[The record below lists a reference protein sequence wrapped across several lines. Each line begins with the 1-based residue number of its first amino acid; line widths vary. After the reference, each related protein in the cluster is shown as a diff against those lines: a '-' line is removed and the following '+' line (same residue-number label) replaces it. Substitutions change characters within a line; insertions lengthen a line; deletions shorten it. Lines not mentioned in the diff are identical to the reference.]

1 VEGRAIRVR
10 GIAEIEPHPASSRYL
25 RGIEVTMRQT
35 DSSWLTRRIQWALNL
50 GFMRAYRSVKVDP
63 HRYILHLRRAHGL
76 PINTL
81 HQVYSFHP
89 AALDHVADQTIK
101 ASMKLAAAEGAGF
114 GVGGLITIVP
124 EFSVLAAITL
134 RMMQKL
140 SLIYGFAYSTDAE
153 VAELWIATAS
163 AAGVDVG
170 KDFLEKEVLERFVP
184 RIVRRI
190 AVKAG
195 TEVAEKWS
203 GRLLP
208 VLSSAIGG
216 TLNYYFV
223 REWGHRAK
231 RYFREKHLSVRA
243 QLELERTQH
252 GQLPAEVSIDP
263 VFPPRQSLKAS
274 SGMPKSQPDSSDAG

>member
-1 VEGRAIRVR
+1 
-10 GIAEIEPHPASSRYL
+10 
-25 RGIEVTMRQT
+25 MKQT
-35 DSSWLTRRIQWALNL
+35 DSSWLARRIQWALNL
-50 GFMRAYRSVKVDP
+50 GFMHAYKSVKVDP

-76 PINTL
+76 PINSL

-89 AALDHVADQTIK
+89 AALDHIADQTIK

-124 EFSVLAAITL
+124 EFGVLAAITL

-140 SLIYGFAYSTDAE
+140 SLIYGFGYSTDAE

-170 KDFLEKEVLERFVP
+170 KDFLEKEVIERFVP
-184 RIVRRI
+184 RLIRRI
-190 AVKAG
+190 AAKAG

-203 GRLLP
+203 GRLVP
-208 VLSSAIGG
+208 VLSSAISG

-231 RYFREKHLSVRA
+231 RYFREKHLSIRA
-243 QLELERTQH
+243 QLELERSQRDRLTAGMSTDGSLPPSRSIEGSTDTQ
-252 GQLPAEVSIDP
+252 PSR
-263 VFPPRQSLKAS
+263 PRSPRLTE
-274 SGMPKSQPDSSDAG
+274 G

>member
-1 VEGRAIRVR
+1 LPV
-10 GIAEIEPHPASSRYL
+10 SS
-25 RGIEVTMRQT
+25 
-35 DSSWLTRRIQWALNL
+35 
-50 GFMRAYRSVKVDP
+50 
-63 HRYILHLRRAHGL
+63 
-76 PINTL
+76 L

-89 AALDHVADQTIK
+89 AALDHVADETIK

-124 EFSVLAAITL
+124 EFGVLAAITL

-170 KDFLEKEVLERFVP
+170 KDLLEKEVLERFVP
-184 RIVRRI
+184 RIIRRI
-190 AVKAG
+190 AAKAG

-203 GRLLP
+203 GRLVP

-243 QLELERTQH
+243 QLELEGARL
-252 GQLPAEVSIDP
+252 GQPAAEVSVDP
-263 VFPPRQSLKAS
+263 VLPPRRRSKDRALFEKFNEI
-274 SGMPKSQPDSSDAG
+274 PPTPTER

>member
-1 VEGRAIRVR
+1 MA
-10 GIAEIEPHPASSRYL
+10 
-25 RGIEVTMRQT
+25 
-35 DSSWLTRRIQWALNL
+35 RRIQWALNL
-50 GFMRAYRSVKVDP
+50 GFLRAYRSVKVNP

-76 PINTL
+76 PINSL
-81 HQVYSFHP
+81 RQVYSFHP
-89 AALDHVADQTIK
+89 AALDHIADQTIK

-170 KDFLEKEVLERFVP
+170 KDLLEKELLERFVP
-184 RIVRRI
+184 RIVRKI
-190 AVKAG
+190 AAKAG
-195 TEVAEKWS
+195 VEAAEKWS
-203 GRLLP
+203 GRLVP

-231 RYFREKHLSVRA
+231 RYFREKHSSVRA
-243 QLELERTQH
+243 QLELERTQR
-252 GQLPAEVSIDP
+252 GQLPPGVSIDP
-263 VFPPRQSLKAS
+263 GFPPSRSIKRLS
-274 SGMPKSQPDSSDAG
+274 HIPKG

>member
-1 VEGRAIRVR
+1 MMKQAN
-10 GIAEIEPHPASSRYL
+10 
-25 RGIEVTMRQT
+25 
-35 DSSWLTRRIQWALNL
+35 SSWLARRIQWALNL
-50 GFMRAYRSVKVDP
+50 GFMHAYKRVKIDP
-63 HRYILHLRRAHGL
+63 YKYLLYLRRAHGL
-76 PINTL
+76 PVSSL

-124 EFSVLAAITL
+124 EFGVLAAITL

-153 VAELWIATAS
+153 IAELWVATAS

-184 RIVRRI
+184 RIIRRI
-190 AVKAG
+190 AAKAG

-203 GRLLP
+203 GRLVP

-223 REWGHRAK
+223 REWGNRAK

-243 QLELERTQH
+243 QLELEGTRL
-252 GQLPAEVSIDP
+252 GQPAAELSVDP
-263 VFPPRQSLKAS
+263 AFPPKRRLKDRASLEKFNEIR
-274 SGMPKSQPDSSDAG
+274 PTPTER

>member
-1 VEGRAIRVR
+1 
-10 GIAEIEPHPASSRYL
+10 
-25 RGIEVTMRQT
+25 MRRT
-35 DSSWLTRRIQWALNL
+35 DSSWLARRIQWALNL
-50 GFMRAYRSVKVDP
+50 GFMRAYNTVKVDP
-63 HRYILHLRRAHGL
+63 HRYVLHLRRAHGL

-89 AALDHVADQTIK
+89 AALDHIADQTIH

-184 RIVRRI
+184 RIIRRI
-190 AVKAG
+190 AASAS

-203 GRLLP
+203 GRLVP
-208 VLSSAIGG
+208 VLSSVIGG

-223 REWGHRAK
+223 REWGNRAK
-231 RYFREKHLSVRA
+231 RYFREKHLLVRA
-243 QLELERTQH
+243 QLELERTP
-252 GQLPAEVSIDP
+252 GGELAAEAGINRRLLSS
-263 VFPPRQSLKAS
+263 RSLKES
-274 SGMPKSQPDSSDAG
+274 SGIPESQPDPANAD

>member
-1 VEGRAIRVR
+1 MADLV
-10 GIAEIEPHPASSRYL
+10 PHLTSSRHQG
-25 RGIEVTMRQT
+25 GIEVTMRQA
-35 DSSWLTRRIQWALNL
+35 DSSWLTKRIQWALNL

-63 HRYILHLRRAHGL
+63 YRYLLHLRRAHGL

-89 AALDHVADQTIK
+89 AALDHIADQTIK

-114 GVGGLITIVP
+114 GVGGLITIIP

-134 RMMQKL
+134 RMIQKL

-170 KDFLEKEVLERFVP
+170 KDLLEKEVLERFVP

-190 AVKAG
+190 AAKAG
-195 TEVAEKWS
+195 TEVAERWS
-203 GRLLP
+203 GRLVPL
-208 VLSSAIGG
+208 LSSAIGG

-231 RYFREKHLSVRA
+231 RYFRDKHLGVRA
-243 QLELERTQH
+243 RLELEGTQR
-252 GQLPAEVSIDP
+252 GQLAAEASIHRTL
-263 VFPPRQSLKAS
+263 PPSRSLKES
-274 SGMPKSQPDSSDAG
+274 SGVPEPQPDSSHAD

>member
-1 VEGRAIRVR
+1 
-10 GIAEIEPHPASSRYL
+10 
-25 RGIEVTMRQT
+25 
-35 DSSWLTRRIQWALNL
+35 
-50 GFMRAYRSVKVDP
+50 
-63 HRYILHLRRAHGL
+63 
-76 PINTL
+76 
-81 HQVYSFHP
+81 
-89 AALDHVADQTIK
+89 
-101 ASMKLAAAEGAGF
+101 MKLAAAEGAGF

-203 GRLLP
+203 GRLVP

-243 QLELERTQH
+243 QLELQSTQR
-252 GQLPAEVSIDP
+252 GQLPAGTSADRSLPPSRSI
-263 VFPPRQSLKAS
+263 KGS
-274 SGMPKSQPDSSDAG
+274 SDTQESQPHSPRVG

>member
-1 VEGRAIRVR
+1 MERRAIRVE
-10 GIAEIEPHPASSRYL
+10 GIVRLELRTASFRHPG
-25 RGIEVTMRQT
+25 GIEIAMRQT
-35 DSSWLTRRIQWALNL
+35 DSSWLARRIQWALNV
-50 GFMRAYRSVKVDP
+50 GFMRAYKSVKVDP
-63 HRYILHLRRAHGL
+63 YRYILHLRRAHGL

-89 AALDHVADQTIK
+89 AALDHIADQTIK

-114 GVGGLITIVP
+114 GVGGLITVLP

-153 VAELWIATAS
+153 IAELWVATAS

-190 AVKAG
+190 AAKAG

-203 GRLLP
+203 GRLVP
-208 VLSSAIGG
+208 ILSSAIGG

-231 RYFREKHLSVRA
+231 RHFREKHLSVRA
-243 QLELERTQH
+243 QLELESTQR
-252 GQLPAEVSIDP
+252 GQLAVEVSSNP
-263 VFPPRQSLKAS
+263 TFPSSGSFKAS
-274 SGMPKSQPDSSDAG
+274 SGIPKSQLNSSNAD

>member
-1 VEGRAIRVR
+1 
-10 GIAEIEPHPASSRYL
+10 
-25 RGIEVTMRQT
+25 MRQT
-35 DSSWLTRRIQWALNL
+35 DSSWLARQIQWALNL
-50 GFMRAYRSVKVDP
+50 GFMRAYRTVNVDP

-76 PINTL
+76 PINSL

-89 AALDHVADQTIK
+89 AALDHIADQTIK

-124 EFSVLAAITL
+124 EFGVLAAITL

-140 SLIYGFAYSTDAE
+140 SLIYGFGYSTDAE

-170 KDFLEKEVLERFVP
+170 KDFLEKEVIERFVP
-184 RIVRRI
+184 RLIRRI
-190 AVKAG
+190 AAKAG

-203 GRLLP
+203 GRLVP

-223 REWGHRAK
+223 REWGQRAK
-231 RYFREKHLSVRA
+231 QYFREKHLSARA
-243 QLELERTQH
+243 QLELKRAQP
-252 GQLPAEVSIDP
+252 GQLTAGTSAEKV
-263 VFPPRQSLKAS
+263 
-274 SGMPKSQPDSSDAG
+274 

>member
-1 VEGRAIRVR
+1 
-10 GIAEIEPHPASSRYL
+10 
-25 RGIEVTMRQT
+25 MRQAE
-35 DSSWLTRRIQWALNL
+35 SSWLARRIQWALNL
-50 GFMRAYRSVKVDP
+50 GFTRAYKSVKVDP
-63 HRYILHLRRAHGL
+63 YKYLLHLRRAHGL
-76 PINTL
+76 PIDSL
-81 HQVYSFHP
+81 RQVYSFHP
-89 AALDHVADQTIK
+89 AALDHIADQTIK

-124 EFSVLAAITL
+124 EFGVLAAITL

-170 KDFLEKEVLERFVP
+170 KDFLEKEVIERFVP
-184 RIVRRI
+184 RVIQRI
-190 AVKAG
+190 AAKAG

-203 GRLLP
+203 GRLVP

-223 REWGHRAK
+223 REWGRRAK
-231 RYFREKHLSVRA
+231 RYFREKHLSVRG
-243 QLELERTQH
+243 QLELERAEH
-252 GQLPAEVSIDP
+252 AQLPAAVSVSRALPSGWSIGG
-263 VFPPRQSLKAS
+263 S
-274 SGMPKSQPDSSDAG
+274 SSIPEP